1 MGKKSMNPA
10 LVAER
15 ALNGLRKNK
24 IRVIPGF
31 GSKLRA
37 FVAPIMPIS
46 ILLYK
51 VHTHTLKLLRD

>member
-1 MGKKSMNPA
+1 MHPA

-15 ALNGLRKNK
+15 ALNGLSKNK

-46 ILLYK
+46 ILLHK
-51 VHTHTLKLLRD
+51 VHTHTLKLLRN